1 MKGFKKVILYIVVGL
16 GIGSVV
22 STAGL
27 VLMGNLD
34 GTLRQVI
41 AWLCASACYGL
52 ISLVYETEKLS
63 LRLVQAIHLLGCLG
77 VTLFTGWRLGYFAAW
92 GWTAAASMVV
102 SFLVIYTLVSVGIYL
117 VDHRSARIMSEKLK

>member
-1 MKGFKKVILYIVVGL
+1 MKGFQNVILYIVVGL

-77 VTLFTGWRLGYFAAW
+77 VTLFAAW
-92 GWTAAASMVV
+92 GWTAAVSMVV